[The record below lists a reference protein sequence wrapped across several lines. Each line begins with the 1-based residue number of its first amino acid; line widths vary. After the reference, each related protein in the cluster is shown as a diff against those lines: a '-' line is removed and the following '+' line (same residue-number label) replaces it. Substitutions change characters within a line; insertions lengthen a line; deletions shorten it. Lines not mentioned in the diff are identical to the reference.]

1 MFFLPFYCS
10 ILWIRIR
17 YLTDPQNSLNRR
29 GWGYIPDYNV
39 KFLSPEPGVRVA
51 EVVALH
57 DEGQG
62 PLVHVQHHQELV
74 GNLDK

>member
-1 MFFLPFYCS
+1 M
-10 ILWIRIR
+10 
-17 YLTDPQNSLNRR
+17 TDPQNSLNRRGWWYIPRR